1 MGVHNDVGVGDNI
14 LHDKEAN
21 RIFDKEK
28 VRDERCSKIVEWV
41 ADNEGNRYQ
50 CIRFAGELYFWRGRD
65 KKLVSGRIVAT
76 KGGVKQYI
84 KGFQEWVFTEVL
96 LSDAGQQGL

>member
-28 VRDERCSKIVEWV
+28 VRDERCSKIVE
-41 ADNEGNRYQ
+41 
-50 CIRFAGELYFWRGRD
+50 
-65 KKLVSGRIVAT
+65 
-76 KGGVKQYI
+76 
-84 KGFQEWVFTEVL
+84 
-96 LSDAGQQGL
+96 